1 MAILVSGSLVYD
13 HIMNFPDS
21 FKNHI
26 LPDQIHILN
35 VCFMVDRVERSWG
48 GTGGNIAFNIKILG
62 ADPIL
67 VSAVGKDGRDYVNYL
82 ARHGLKTENIL
93 VDEKRLTAAA
103 YITTDAD
110 DNQVTAFYNGPL
122 DLVKETSV
130 AEIPGV
136 SLAIISPT
144 HKEVMKKHLKDCFEK
159 KIKTVLDLGQ
169 QITAFDETELKQ
181 MVTQSHFVIGNDYE
195 IKLLQERT
203 GWDTKEILNNAKV
216 LVTTLGERG
225 SIVSTSDGEEVE
237 IGACAPRSF
246 DDPTGAGDAYRAGFF
261 VGYEMGY
268 NWKTCGQI
276 GAVMASYAI
285 EVYGTQ
291 VEFTKEDFCARYE
304 EVFKEKVVL

>member
-35 VCFMVDRVERSWG
+35 VCFMVDRLERSWG
-48 GTGGNIAFNIKILG
+48 GTGGNIAFNIKSLG

-67 VSAVGKDGRDYVNYL
+67 VSAVGSDGRDYVNHL
-82 ARHGLKTENIL
+82 ARHGLKTEQIL
-93 VDEKRLTAAA
+93 VDQKRLTASA

-110 DNQVTAFYNGPL
+110 DNQLTAFYNGPL
-122 DLVKETSV
+122 DLAREVDVDKIE
-130 AEIPGV
+130 GV
-136 SLAIISPT
+136 SLAMISPT
-144 HKEVMKKHLKDCFEK
+144 HKEVMKKHLKVYSEK
-159 KIKTVLDLGQ
+159 KIKTVFDPGQ
-169 QITAFDETELKQ
+169 QIAAFSEIELQQ
-181 MVTQSHFVIGNDYE
+181 MISQSYFVIGNDYE
-195 IKLLQERT
+195 IKFLQERT
-203 GWDTKEILNNAKV
+203 GWGTKEILNNAKV
-216 LVTTLGERG
+216 LITTLGERG
-225 SIVSTSDGEEVE
+225 SIVTTSDGEEVE

-261 VGYEMGY
+261 VGYEAGY

-285 EVYGTQ
+285 EIYGTQ
-291 VEFTKEDFCARYE
+291 VEFTKEDFATRYE
-304 EVFKEKVVL
+304 QAFKEKIIL

>member
-35 VCFMVDRVERSWG
+35 VCFMVDRLERSWG
-48 GTGGNIAFNIKILG
+48 GTGGNIAFNMKTLG

-67 VSAVGKDGRDYVNYL
+67 ISAVGTDGRDYVNYL
-82 ARHGLKTENIL
+82 ARHGLKTEQIL
-93 VDEKRLTAAA
+93 TDEKRLTASA

-110 DNQVTAFYNGPL
+110 DNQLTAFYNGPL
-122 DLVKETSV
+122 DLAKE
-130 AEIPGV
+130 AEIGKIEGV
-136 SLAIISPT
+136 SLAVISPT
-144 HKEVMKKHLKDCFEK
+144 HKEVMKKHLKDCFEN
-159 KIKTVLDLGQ
+159 KIRTVFDPGQ
-169 QITAFDETELKQ
+169 QITAFSEIELQQ
-181 MVTQSHFVIGNDYE
+181 MISQSYFIIGNDYE

-203 GWDTKEILNNAKV
+203 GWDTKEILKNAKV
-216 LVTTLGERG
+216 LITTLGDRG
-225 SIVSTSDGEEVE
+225 SVVTTNEGEEIV
-237 IGACAPRSF
+237 IGSCAPRSF

-268 NWKTCGQI
+268 NWKTCGQL

-285 EVYGTQ
+285 ETYGTQ
-291 VEFTKEDFCARYE
+291 VEFTKEDFMERYE
-304 EVFKEKVVL
+304 EAFREKIVL